1 MKKKTHITK
10 ERRAE
15 TREEYVEDERRKAIN
30 IPGPRTSL

>member
-1 MKKKTHITK
+1 MEKKKSITK
-10 ERRAE
+10 ERREE